1 MMSLT
6 TMTATSSLMHC
17 DEARVRHH
25 APAEEVAVS
34 TGSARRAWYLI
45 AAGVLSLLVT
55 SLLLLHGKRIHDRP
69 ERPIAPPVAAAGA
82 N

>member
-1 MMSLT
+1 MTSLT
-6 TMTATSSLMHC
+6 TMTATSGLMHC

-34 TGSARRAWYLI
+34 TGAARRGWRLVAT
-45 AAGVLSLLVT
+45 GVLSLLVT

-69 ERPIAPPVAAAGA
+69 ERPIAAPIAAVGA
-82 N
+82 D